1 VRASAEIIPLAVA
14 AAAFAGVAVLVV
26 HLSLRKH
33 LTPAARE
40 RRRRLDVGARGRMA
54 GATVFD
60 VREEELFYTY
70 SVGGVEYSATQDVSS
85 IREHLPKDAAALA
98 GPATVKYISRNPANS
113 IVVCE
118 EWSGLRGRK
127 GASPE

>member
-1 VRASAEIIPLAVA
+1 VTASSEIVQLAVA
-14 AAAFAGVAVLVV
+14 AAAVAGVAVLAV

-54 GATVFD
+54 GGTVFD
-60 VREEELFYTY
+60 VREEQLFYTY

-85 IREHLPKDAAALA
+85 IREHLPKDAAALG

-118 EWSGLRGRK
+118 EWSGLRDKK
-127 GASPE
+127 GASPK

>member
-1 VRASAEIIPLAVA
+1 MVSLSVA
-14 AAAFAGVAVLVV
+14 AAAAATAAVSVIR
-26 HLSLRKH
+26 LSIRRR

-40 RRRRLDVGARGRMA
+40 RHRRLNVAAKGRMA
-54 GATVFD
+54 SATEFD
-60 VREEELFYTY
+60 VREEEMFYSY

-85 IREHLPKDAAALA
+85 IREHLPKAAAALA
-98 GPATVKYISRNPANS
+98 GLATVKYISRNPANS

-118 EWSGLRGRK
+118 EWSGLRDRK

>member
-1 VRASAEIIPLAVA
+1 LNHVKVPPEIVPLGVTAAVA
-14 AAAFAGVAVLVV
+14 AGAVVLVIR
-26 HLSLRKH
+26 LRLRRR

-40 RRRRLDVGARGRMA
+40 RRRRLEVGAMGRTTA
-54 GATVFD
+54 ATVFD

-70 SVGGVEYSATQDVSS
+70 SVGGIEYSATQDVSS

-118 EWSGLRGRK
+118 EWSGLRD
-127 GASPE
+127 

>member
-1 VRASAEIIPLAVA
+1 VTASPEIVPLA
-14 AAAFAGVAVLVV
+14 AAAAAVLVIR
-26 HLSLRKH
+26 LSLRRR

-40 RRRRLDVGARGRMA
+40 RRRRLEVGARGRMA

-85 IREHLPKDAAALA
+85 IREHLPKDAAELA
-98 GPATVKYISRNPANS
+98 GPATVKYIPRNPANS
-113 IVVCE
+113 IVICE
-118 EWSGLRGRK
+118 EWSGLR
-127 GASPE
+127 

>member
-1 VRASAEIIPLAVA
+1 MGAS
-14 AAAFAGVAVLVV
+14 
-26 HLSLRKH
+26 
-33 LTPAARE
+33 
-40 RRRRLDVGARGRMA
+40 GRMA

-60 VREEELFYTY
+60 VREQELFYTY

-85 IREHLPKDAAALA
+85 IQEHLPKDAAALA
-98 GPATVKYISRNPANS
+98 GPATVKYIPRNPANS

-118 EWSGLRGRK
+118 KWSGLRGRK